1 MQQIEEIILLVEK
14 IILLVEKII
23 LLVSLLDLEG
33 IIIGFADV
41 AWGPWLLVLLLGGGA
56 FFLCYSRF
64 LPFRFIRHA
73 IDILRGKFDDPSDPG
88 DISHFAALSSALA
101 ATIGVGNIAGVA
113 VAVTT
118 GGPGAIFWMWLS
130 AVVGMATKFFTCTLA
145 IMYRGTDSRGTTQGG
160 PMYTIVEGLGK
171 KWRPLGV
178 FFCVVALIGALPAFQ
193 VNQLVQILRDVI
205 FVPNGWGGESHFTFN
220 LVAGIIIAGSVALII
235 FGGILRIGT
244 VASKLVPGMLLLYM
258 AAAVWILGVNYANI
272 PKCLW
277 LIITDAFSGKA
288 VAGGAIGAVITIGI
302 RGIGPIRFYPSA
314 IGAVIM
320 TGIRRA
326 AYSNEAGIGTAALA
340 HGAAKTTEP
349 VREGLI
355 AMLGPA
361 IDTLVICTI
370 TALIILTTGVWQS
383 TELNSEAD
391 STVIGITLTAMA
403 FGKAMPGIGPYLL
416 TLCAVCFSTSTMFAY
431 SYYGAKCM
439 GFLIG
444 AERQHIYNYFYVA
457 MLVVAAVI
465 SLDTAISLIDG
476 AFALMA
482 IPTMISTLR
491 LAPKVM
497 QATRTYFDQ
506 YKDIIKS

>member
-1 MQQIEEIILLVEK
+1 MEHIEK
-14 IILLVEKII
+14 IL
-23 LLVSLLDLEG
+23 
-33 IIIGFADV
+33 IGFGNV
-41 AWGPWLLVLLLGGGA
+41 TWGPWLLVLLLGGGA

-64 LPFRFIRHA
+64 LPFRFIGHA
-73 IDILRGKFDDPSDPG
+73 INILRGKYDDPSDPG

-113 VAVTT
+113 VAVKM

-145 IMYRGTDSRGTTQGG
+145 VMYRGVDSRGDTQGG
-160 PMYTIVEGLGK
+160 PMYAVVEGLGQ
-171 KWRPLGV
+171 KWKPLGI
-178 FFCVVALIGALPAFQ
+178 FFCVAALIGALPAFQ

-205 FVPNGWGGESHFTFN
+205 FVPNGWVGEAHFTFD
-220 LVAGIIIAGSVALII
+220 LIAGIVIAGLVALII

-244 VASKLVPGMLLLYM
+244 VASRLVPGMLILYL
-258 AAAVWILGVNYANI
+258 AAAVWILAVNFTKI
-272 PKCLW
+272 PGSLW
-277 LIITDAFSGKA
+277 LIITDAFSGQA
-288 VAGGAIGAVITIGI
+288 VAGGAIGV
-302 RGIGPIRFYPSA
+302 
-314 IGAVIM
+314 VIM

-361 IDTLVICTI
+361 IDTLIVCTI
-370 TALIILTTGVWQS
+370 TALIILTSGVWQS
-383 TELNSEAD
+383 GEA
-391 STVIGITLTAMA
+391 SGITMTVMA
-403 FGKAMPGIGPYLL
+403 FDQAMPGIGPYLL
-416 TLCAVCFSTSTMFAY
+416 TLCVLCFSTSTMFAY

-457 MLVVAAVI
+457 LMVVAAVV
-465 SLDTAISLIDG
+465 SLDAAIGLIDG

-482 IPTMISTLR
+482 IPTMISTLL

-497 QATRTYFDQ
+497 QATRTYFDR
-506 YKDIIKS
+506 YKDIIGS

>member
-1 MQQIEEIILLVEK
+1 MQQIEK
-14 IILLVEKII
+14 
-23 LLVSLLDLEG
+23 

-73 IDILRGKFDDPSDPG
+73 INILRGKYDDPNDPG

-113 VAVTT
+113 VAVKV

-130 AVVGMATKFFTCTLA
+130 AVVGMATKYFTCTLA
-145 IMYRGTDSRGTTQGG
+145 IMYRGTDSRGATQGG
-160 PMYTIVEGLGK
+160 PMYAIVEGLGK
-171 KWRPLGV
+171 KWKPLGA
-178 FFCVVALIGALPAFQ
+178 FFCVAALIGALPAFQ
-193 VNQLVQILRDVI
+193 VNQLVQIVRDVI
-205 FVPNGWGGESHFTFN
+205 FVPNGWVGEAHFTFD
-220 LVAGIIIAGSVALII
+220 LIAGIIIAGSVALII

-244 VASKLVPGMLLLYM
+244 VASKLVPGMLILYL
-258 AAAVWILGVNYANI
+258 AAAAWILAVNYATI
-272 PKCLW
+272 PKYLW
-277 LIITDAFSGKA
+277 LIITDAFSGQA
-288 VAGGAIGAVITIGI
+288 VAGGAV
-302 RGIGPIRFYPSA
+302 
-314 IGAVIM
+314 GAVIM

-361 IDTLVICTI
+361 IDTLIVCTI
-370 TALIILTTGVWQS
+370 TALIILTSGVWQ
-383 TELNSEAD
+383 TAEAN
-391 STVIGITLTAMA
+391 GITLTVMA
-403 FGKAMPGIGPYLL
+403 FNKAMPGIGPYLL
-416 TLCAVCFSTSTMFAY
+416 TLCVLCFSTSTMFAY

-457 MLVVAAVI
+457 LMVVAAVV
-465 SLDTAISLIDG
+465 SLDAAISLIDG

-482 IPTMISTLR
+482 IPTMISTIL

-497 QATRTYFDQ
+497 QATRTYFEQ
-506 YKDIIKS
+506 YKDIIRS

>member
-1 MQQIEEIILLVEK
+1 MQQIEK
-14 IILLVEKII
+14 
-23 LLVSLLDLEG
+23 

-41 AWGPWLLVLLLGGGA
+41 TWGPWLLVLLLGGGA

-73 IDILRGKFDDPSDPG
+73 IDILRGKYDDPSDPG

-113 VAVTT
+113 VAVTV

-145 IMYRGTDSRGTTQGG
+145 VMYRGTDSRGTPQGG
-160 PMYTIVEGLGK
+160 PMYAIVEGLGR
-171 KWRPLGV
+171 KWKPLGA
-178 FFCVVALIGALPAFQ
+178 FFCVAALIGALPVFQ

-205 FVPNGWGGESHFTFN
+205 FIPNGWIGESPFTFN
-220 LVAGIIIAGSVALII
+220 LIAGIIIAGVVALII

-244 VASKLVPGMLLLYM
+244 VASKLVPGMLILYM
-258 AAAVWILGVNYANI
+258 AAAVWILAVNYANI
-272 PKCLW
+272 PKSLW
-277 LIITDAFSGKA
+277 LIITEAFSGKA
-288 VAGGAIGAVITIGI
+288 AAGG
-302 RGIGPIRFYPSA
+302 A

-361 IDTLVICTI
+361 IDTLIVCTI
-370 TALIILTTGVWQS
+370 TALIILTSGVWQS
-383 TELNSEAD
+383 TEAN
-391 STVIGITLTAMA
+391 GITLTVMA
-403 FGKAMPGIGPYLL
+403 FNKAMPGIGPYLL
-416 TLCAVCFSTSTMFAY
+416 TLCVVCFSTSTMFAY

-444 AERQHIYNYFYVA
+444 TERQHIYNYFYVA
-457 MLVVAAVI
+457 LMVVAAVI
-465 SLDTAISLIDG
+465 SLDAAISLIDG

-482 IPTMISTLR
+482 IPTMISTLL

>member
-1 MQQIEEIILLVEK
+1 MQQIEKIL
-14 IILLVEKII
+14 
-23 LLVSLLDLEG
+23 
-33 IIIGFADV
+33 IGFGNV
-41 AWGPWLLVLLLGGGA
+41 TWGPWLLVLLIGGGA

-64 LPFRFIRHA
+64 LPFRFIGHA
-73 IDILRGKFDDPSDPG
+73 INILRGKYDDPSDPG

-113 VAVTT
+113 VAVKV

-145 IMYRGTDSRGTTQGG
+145 VMYRGTDSRGDTQGG
-160 PMYTIVEGLGK
+160 PMYALVEGLGQ
-171 KWRPLGV
+171 KWKPLGV
-178 FFCVVALIGALPAFQ
+178 FFCVAALIGALPAFQ

-205 FVPNGWGGESHFTFN
+205 FVPNGWVGEAHFTFD
-220 LVAGIIIAGSVALII
+220 LIAGIVIAGLVALII

-244 VASKLVPGMLLLYM
+244 VASRLVPGMLILYL
-258 AAAVWILGVNYANI
+258 AAAVWILAVNYSNI
-272 PKCLW
+272 PGSLW
-277 LIITDAFSGKA
+277 LIITDAFSGQA
-288 VAGGAIGAVITIGI
+288 VAGG
-302 RGIGPIRFYPSA
+302 A

-361 IDTLVICTI
+361 IDTLIVCTI
-370 TALIILTTGVWQS
+370 TALIILTSGVWQS
-383 TELNSEAD
+383 EEA
-391 STVIGITLTAMA
+391 SGITMTVMA
-403 FGKAMPGIGPYLL
+403 FDQAMPGIGPYLL
-416 TLCAVCFSTSTMFAY
+416 TLCVLCFSTSTMFAY

-444 AERQHIYNYFYVA
+444 AERQHIYNYFYVVL
-457 MLVVAAVI
+457 MVVAAVV
-465 SLDTAISLIDG
+465 SLDAAIGLIDG

-482 IPTMISTLR
+482 IPTMISTLL

-497 QATRTYFDQ
+497 QATRTYFDR
-506 YKDIIKS
+506 YKNIIGS

>member
-1 MQQIEEIILLVEK
+1 MQQLEK
-14 IILLVEKII
+14 ILIDFGNVT
-23 LLVSLLDLEG
+23 
-33 IIIGFADV
+33 
-41 AWGPWLLVLLLGGGA
+41 WGPWLLVLLLGGGA

-64 LPFRFIRHA
+64 LPFRYIKHA
-73 IDILRGKFDDPSDPG
+73 IDILRGKYDDPSDPG

-113 VAVTT
+113 VAVKV

-145 IMYRGTDSRGTTQGG
+145 IMYRGTDSHGTPQGG
-160 PMYTIVEGLGK
+160 PMYSIVEGLGQ
-171 KWRPLGV
+171 KWKPLGT
-178 FFCVVALIGALPAFQ
+178 FFCVAALIGALPAFQ
-193 VNQLVQILRDVI
+193 VNQLVQIVRDVI
-205 FVPNGWGGESHFTFN
+205 FVPNGWVGESHFTFD
-220 LVAGIIIAGSVALII
+220 LIAGIIIAGSVALII

-244 VASKLVPGMLLLYM
+244 VASKLVPGMLIIYM
-258 AAAVWILGVNYANI
+258 AAAVWILAVNYANI

-277 LIITDAFSGKA
+277 LIITDAFSGQA
-288 VAGGAIGAVITIGI
+288 VAGG
-302 RGIGPIRFYPSA
+302 A

-361 IDTLVICTI
+361 IDTLIVCTI
-370 TALIILTTGVWQS
+370 TALIILTSGVWQS
-383 TELNSEAD
+383 TEAN
-391 STVIGITLTAMA
+391 GITLTVMA
-403 FGKAMPGIGPYLL
+403 FNKAMPGFGPYLL
-416 TLCAVCFSTSTMFAY
+416 TLCVICFSTSTMFAY

-444 AERQHIYNYFYVA
+444 AERQHIYNYFYVVL
-457 MLVVAAVI
+457 MVVAAVV
-465 SLDTAISLIDG
+465 SLDAAISLIDG

-482 IPTMISTLR
+482 IPTMISTIL

-497 QATRTYFDQ
+497 RATRTYFNQ
-506 YKDIIKS
+506 YKDAIES

>member
-1 MQQIEEIILLVEK
+1 MQQIEKIL
-14 IILLVEKII
+14 
-23 LLVSLLDLEG
+23 
-33 IIIGFADV
+33 IGFGDV
-41 AWGPWLLVLLLGGGA
+41 TWGPWLLVLLLGGGA

-64 LPFRFIRHA
+64 LPFRYIRHA
-73 IDILRGKFDDPSDPG
+73 INILRGKYDDPSDPG

-113 VAVTT
+113 VTVTV

-130 AVVGMATKFFTCTLA
+130 AIVGMATKFFTCSLA
-145 IMYRGTDSRGTTQGG
+145 IMYRGTDSRGDPQGG
-160 PMYTIVEGLGK
+160 PMYAIVEGLGQ
-171 KWRPLGV
+171 KWKPLGV
-178 FFCVVALIGALPAFQ
+178 FFCIAALIGALPAFQ
-193 VNQLVQILRDVI
+193 VNQLVQIIRDVI
-205 FVPNGWGGESHFTFN
+205 FVPNGWVGESHFTFD
-220 LVAGIIIAGSVALII
+220 LIAGIIIAGSVALII

-244 VASKLVPGMLLLYM
+244 VASKLVPGMLILYM
-258 AAAVWILGVNYANI
+258 AAAVWILAINYANI

-277 LIITDAFSGKA
+277 LIITDAFSGQA
-288 VAGGAIGAVITIGI
+288 VAGGAIGAVI
-302 RGIGPIRFYPSA
+302 
-314 IGAVIM
+314 M
-320 TGIRRA
+320 TGVRRA

-361 IDTLVICTI
+361 IDTLIVCTI

-383 TELNSEAD
+383 SEAN
-391 STVIGITLTAMA
+391 GITLTVMA
-403 FGKAMPGIGPYLL
+403 FNKAMPGIGPYLL
-416 TLCAVCFSTSTMFAY
+416 TLCVVCFSTSTMFAY

-457 MLVVAAVI
+457 LMVMAAVV
-465 SLDTAISLIDG
+465 SLDAAIALIDG

-482 IPTMISTLR
+482 IPTMISTLL
-491 LAPKVM
+491 LAPRVM
-497 QATRTYFDQ
+497 QATRTYFDR
-506 YKDIIKS
+506 YRDIIKS

>member
-1 MQQIEEIILLVEK
+1 MQLMEK
-14 IILLVEKII
+14 
-23 LLVSLLDLEG
+23 
-33 IIIGFADV
+33 IIIGFADA

-64 LPFRFIRHA
+64 LPFRFVRHA
-73 IDILRGKFDDPSDPG
+73 IDILRGKYDDPNDPG

-113 VAVTT
+113 VAVTV

-145 IMYRGTDSRGTTQGG
+145 IMYRGADSRGDTQGG
-160 PMYTIVEGLGK
+160 PMYAIVEGLGK
-171 KWRPLGV
+171 KWKPLGA
-178 FFCVVALIGALPAFQ
+178 FFCVAALIGALPAFQ

-205 FVPNGWGGESHFTFN
+205 FIPNGWIGDSHFTFN
-220 LVAGIIIAGSVALII
+220 LIAGLIIAGVVALII

-244 VASKLVPGMLLLYM
+244 VASKLVPGMLILYL
-258 AAAVWILGVNYANI
+258 AAAVWILVVNYADI

-277 LIITDAFSGKA
+277 LIVTDAFSGDA
-288 VAGGAIGAVITIGI
+288 AAGG
-302 RGIGPIRFYPSA
+302 A

-361 IDTLVICTI
+361 IDTLIVCTI
-370 TALIILTTGVWQS
+370 TALIILTSGVWQ
-383 TELNSEAD
+383 TSEAN
-391 STVIGITLTAMA
+391 GITLTVMA
-403 FGKAMPGIGPYLL
+403 FNKAMPGFGPYLL
-416 TLCAVCFSTSTMFAY
+416 TLCVVCFSTSTMFAY

-457 MLVVAAVI
+457 LMVVAAVV
-465 SLDTAISLIDG
+465 SLDAAISLIDG

-482 IPTMISTLR
+482 IPTMISTL
-491 LAPKVM
+491 LLSPKVI
-497 QATRTYFDQ
+497 QATRTYFEQ

>member
-1 MQQIEEIILLVEK
+1 MQKIEKL
-14 IILLVEKII
+14 
-23 LLVSLLDLEG
+23 
-33 IIIGFADV
+33 IIGFADV

-73 IDILRGKFDDPSDPG
+73 IDILRGKYDDPNDPG
-88 DISHFAALSSALA
+88 EISHFAALSSALA

-113 VAVTT
+113 VAVTV

-160 PMYTIVEGLGK
+160 PMYAIVEGLGK
-171 KWRPLGV
+171 KWKPLAT
-178 FFCVVALIGALPAFQ
+178 FFCVAALIGGLPAFQ

-205 FVPNGWGGESHFTFN
+205 FVPNGWIGESPFTFN
-220 LVAGIIIAGSVALII
+220 LIAGIIIAGLVALII

-244 VASKLVPGMLLLYM
+244 VASKLVPGMLILYM
-258 AAAVWILGVNYANI
+258 AAAVWILAVNYANI

-277 LIITDAFSGKA
+277 LIITNAFSGKA
-288 VAGGAIGAVITIGI
+288 AAGG
-302 RGIGPIRFYPSA
+302 A

-361 IDTLVICTI
+361 IDTLIVCTI
-370 TALIILTTGVWQS
+370 TALIILTSGVWQS
-383 TELNSEAD
+383 SEAN
-391 STVIGITLTAMA
+391 GITLTAMA

-416 TLCAVCFSTSTMFAY
+416 TLCVVCFSTSTMFAY

-457 MLVVAAVI
+457 LMVVAAIV
-465 SLDTAISLIDG
+465 SLDAAISLIDG

-482 IPTMISTLR
+482 IPTMISTIL

-497 QATRTYFDQ
+497 QATRTYFEQ
-506 YKDIIKS
+506 YKNIIKP

>member
-1 MQQIEEIILLVEK
+1 MQQLEK
-14 IILLVEKII
+14 IL
-23 LLVSLLDLEG
+23 
-33 IIIGFADV
+33 IGFGNV
-41 AWGPWLLVLLLGGGA
+41 TWGPWLLVLLIGGGA

-64 LPFRFIRHA
+64 LPFRFIGHA
-73 IDILRGKFDDPSDPG
+73 INILRGKYDDPSDPG

-113 VAVTT
+113 VAVKV

-145 IMYRGTDSRGTTQGG
+145 VMYRGTDSRGDTQGG
-160 PMYTIVEGLGK
+160 PMYALVEGLGQ
-171 KWRPLGV
+171 KWKPLGV
-178 FFCVVALIGALPAFQ
+178 FFCVAALIGALPAFQ

-205 FVPNGWGGESHFTFN
+205 FVPNGWVGEAHFTFD
-220 LVAGIIIAGSVALII
+220 LIAGIVIAGLVALII

-244 VASKLVPGMLLLYM
+244 VASKLVPGMLILYL
-258 AAAVWILGVNYANI
+258 AAAVWILAVNYSNI

-277 LIITDAFSGKA
+277 LIITDAFSGQA
-288 VAGGAIGAVITIGI
+288 VAGG
-302 RGIGPIRFYPSA
+302 A

-361 IDTLVICTI
+361 IDTLIVCTI
-370 TALIILTTGVWQS
+370 TALIILTSGVWQS
-383 TELNSEAD
+383 DEA
-391 STVIGITLTAMA
+391 SGITMTVMA
-403 FGKAMPGIGPYLL
+403 FDQAMPGIGPYLL
-416 TLCAVCFSTSTMFAY
+416 TLCVLCFSTSTMFAY

-457 MLVVAAVI
+457 LMVVAAVV
-465 SLDTAISLIDG
+465 SLDAAIGLIDG

-482 IPTMISTLR
+482 IPTMISTLL

-497 QATRTYFDQ
+497 QATRTYFDR
-506 YKDIIKS
+506 YKAIIGS

>member
-1 MQQIEEIILLVEK
+1 MQQIEK
-14 IILLVEKII
+14 
-23 LLVSLLDLEG
+23 

-64 LPFRFIRHA
+64 LPFRFIRHGV
-73 IDILRGKFDDPSDPG
+73 DILRGKYDDPSDPG

-113 VAVTT
+113 VAVTV

-130 AVVGMATKFFTCTLA
+130 AIVGMATKFFTCTLA
-145 IMYRGTDSRGTTQGG
+145 IMYRGADSRGTAQGG

-171 KWRPLGV
+171 KWRPLGA
-178 FFCVVALIGALPAFQ
+178 FFCVAALIGALPAFQ

-205 FVPNGWGGESHFTFN
+205 FVPNGWVGESHFTFD
-220 LVAGIIIAGSVALII
+220 LIVGIIIAGLVGLII
-235 FGGILRIGT
+235 FGGIIRIGT

-277 LIITDAFSGKA
+277 LIITDAFSGEA
-288 VAGGAIGAVITIGI
+288 AAGG
-302 RGIGPIRFYPSA
+302 A

-361 IDTLVICTI
+361 IDTLIVCTV
-370 TALIILTTGVWQS
+370 TALIILTSGVWQG
-383 TELNSEAD
+383 SEAN
-391 STVIGITLTAMA
+391 GITLTVMA
-403 FGKAMPGIGPYLL
+403 FDKAMPGRWTLSSYALRDLL
-416 TLCAVCFSTSTMFAY
+416 
-431 SYYGAKCM
+431 
-439 GFLIG
+439 
-444 AERQHIYNYFYVA
+444 QH
-457 MLVVAAVI
+457 
-465 SLDTAISLIDG
+465 
-476 AFALMA
+476 
-482 IPTMISTLR
+482 
-491 LAPKVM
+491 
-497 QATRTYFDQ
+497 
-506 YKDIIKS
+506 

>member
-1 MQQIEEIILLVEK
+1 MQLMEK
-14 IILLVEKII
+14 
-23 LLVSLLDLEG
+23 
-33 IIIGFADV
+33 IIIGFADA

-64 LPFRFIRHA
+64 LPFRYIRHA
-73 IDILRGKFDDPSDPG
+73 INILRGKYDDPSDPG

-113 VAVTT
+113 VAVTV

-130 AVVGMATKFFTCTLA
+130 AIVGMATKFFTCSLA
-145 IMYRGTDSRGTTQGG
+145 IMYRGTDSRGDPQGG
-160 PMYTIVEGLGK
+160 PMYAIVEGLGK
-171 KWRPLGV
+171 KWKPLGV
-178 FFCVVALIGALPAFQ
+178 FFCVAALIGALPAFQ
-193 VNQLVQILRDVI
+193 VNQLVQIIRDVI
-205 FVPNGWGGESHFTFN
+205 FVPNGWVGESHFTFD
-220 LVAGIIIAGSVALII
+220 LIAGIIIAGSVALII

-244 VASKLVPGMLLLYM
+244 VASKLVPGMLILYM
-258 AAAVWILGVNYANI
+258 AAAAWILAVNYASI

-277 LIITDAFSGKA
+277 LIITDAFSGQA
-288 VAGGAIGAVITIGI
+288 VAGGAIGAVI
-302 RGIGPIRFYPSA
+302 
-314 IGAVIM
+314 M
-320 TGIRRA
+320 TGVRRA

-361 IDTLVICTI
+361 IDTLIVCTI

-383 TELNSEAD
+383 SEAN
-391 STVIGITLTAMA
+391 GITLTVMA
-403 FGKAMPGIGPYLL
+403 FNKAMPGIGPYLL
-416 TLCAVCFSTSTMFAY
+416 TLCVVCFSTSTMFAY

-457 MLVVAAVI
+457 LMVVAAVV
-465 SLDTAISLIDG
+465 SLDAAIGLIDG

-482 IPTMISTLR
+482 IPTMISTLL

-497 QATRTYFDQ
+497 QATRTYFDR
-506 YKDIIKS
+506 YSDIVRS

>member
-1 MQQIEEIILLVEK
+1 MQQIEKIL
-14 IILLVEKII
+14 
-23 LLVSLLDLEG
+23 
-33 IIIGFADV
+33 IGFGNV
-41 AWGPWLLVLLLGGGA
+41 TWGPWLLVLLIGGGA

-64 LPFRFIRHA
+64 LPFRFIGHA
-73 IDILRGKFDDPSDPG
+73 INILRGKYDDPSDPG

-113 VAVTT
+113 VAVTV

-130 AVVGMATKFFTCTLA
+130 AVVGMATKFFTCSLA
-145 IMYRGTDSRGTTQGG
+145 IMYRGTDSRGDPQGG
-160 PMYTIVEGLGK
+160 PMYAIVEGLGQ
-171 KWRPLGV
+171 KWKPLGM
-178 FFCVVALIGALPAFQ
+178 FFCIAALIGALPAFQ
-193 VNQLVQILRDVI
+193 VNQLVQIIRDVI
-205 FVPNGWGGESHFTFN
+205 FVPNGWVGESHFTFD
-220 LVAGIIIAGSVALII
+220 LIAGIIIAGSVALII

-244 VASKLVPGMLLLYM
+244 VASKLVPGMLILYM
-258 AAAVWILGVNYANI
+258 AAAVWILAINYASI

-277 LIITDAFSGKA
+277 LIITDAFSGQA
-288 VAGGAIGAVITIGI
+288 VAGG
-302 RGIGPIRFYPSA
+302 A

-361 IDTLVICTI
+361 IDTLIVCTI
-370 TALIILTTGVWQS
+370 TALIILTSGVWQS
-383 TELNSEAD
+383 DEA
-391 STVIGITLTAMA
+391 SGITMTVMA
-403 FGKAMPGIGPYLL
+403 FDQAMPGIGPYLL
-416 TLCAVCFSTSTMFAY
+416 TLCVLCFSTSTMFAY

-457 MLVVAAVI
+457 LMVVAAVV
-465 SLDTAISLIDG
+465 SLDAAIGLIDG

-482 IPTMISTLR
+482 IPTMISTLL

-497 QATRTYFDQ
+497 QATRTYFDR
-506 YKDIIKS
+506 YKDIIRS

>member
-1 MQQIEEIILLVEK
+1 MQQMEK
-14 IILLVEKII
+14 ILIEFGNVT
-23 LLVSLLDLEG
+23 
-33 IIIGFADV
+33 
-41 AWGPWLLVLLLGGGA
+41 WGPWLLVLLLGGGA

-73 IDILRGKFDDPSDPG
+73 IDILRGKYDDPSDPG

-113 VAVTT
+113 VAVTV

-145 IMYRGTDSRGTTQGG
+145 VMYRGTDSRGTTQGG
-160 PMYTIVEGLGK
+160 PMYAIVEGLGK
-171 KWRPLGV
+171 KWKPLGA
-178 FFCVVALIGALPAFQ
+178 FFCVAALIGALPAFQ

-205 FVPNGWGGESHFTFN
+205 FVPNGWVGESHFTFD
-220 LVAGIIIAGSVALII
+220 LIAGIIIAGSVALII

-244 VASKLVPGMLLLYM
+244 VASKLVPSMLILYM
-258 AAAVWILGVNYANI
+258 AAAVWILAVNYANI

-277 LIITDAFSGKA
+277 LIITDAFSGQA
-288 VAGGAIGAVITIGI
+288 VAGG
-302 RGIGPIRFYPSA
+302 A

-361 IDTLVICTI
+361 IDTLIVCTI
-370 TALIILTTGVWQS
+370 TALIILTSGVWQS
-383 TELNSEAD
+383 AEAN
-391 STVIGITLTAMA
+391 GITLTVMA
-403 FGKAMPGIGPYLL
+403 FNKAMPGIGPYLL
-416 TLCAVCFSTSTMFAY
+416 TLCVLCFSTSTMFAY

-457 MLVVAAVI
+457 LMVVAAVV
-465 SLDTAISLIDG
+465 SLDAAISLIDG

-482 IPTMISTLR
+482 IPTMISTL
-491 LAPKVM
+491 LLSPKVM

-506 YKDIIKS
+506 HRDIIKP

>member
-1 MQQIEEIILLVEK
+1 MQQIEKIL
-14 IILLVEKII
+14 
-23 LLVSLLDLEG
+23 
-33 IIIGFADV
+33 IGFGNV
-41 AWGPWLLVLLLGGGA
+41 TWGPWLLVLLLGGGA

-64 LPFRFIRHA
+64 LPFRFIGHA
-73 IDILRGKFDDPSDPG
+73 INILRGKYDDPSDPG

-113 VAVTT
+113 VAVKM

-145 IMYRGTDSRGTTQGG
+145 VMYRGTDSRGDTQGG
-160 PMYTIVEGLGK
+160 PMYALVEGLGQ
-171 KWRPLGV
+171 KWKPLGV
-178 FFCVVALIGALPAFQ
+178 FFCVAALIGALPAFQ

-205 FVPNGWGGESHFTFN
+205 FVPNGWVGEAHFTFD
-220 LVAGIIIAGSVALII
+220 LIAGIVIAGLVALII

-244 VASKLVPGMLLLYM
+244 VASRLVPGMLILYL
-258 AAAVWILGVNYANI
+258 AAAVWILAVNYSKI
-272 PKCLW
+272 PGSLW
-277 LIITDAFSGKA
+277 LIITDAFSGQA
-288 VAGGAIGAVITIGI
+288 VAGGAIGV
-302 RGIGPIRFYPSA
+302 
-314 IGAVIM
+314 VIM

-361 IDTLVICTI
+361 IDTLIVCTI
-370 TALIILTTGVWQS
+370 TALIILTSGVWQS
-383 TELNSEAD
+383 GEA
-391 STVIGITLTAMA
+391 SGITMTVMA
-403 FGKAMPGIGPYLL
+403 FDQAMPGIGPYLL
-416 TLCAVCFSTSTMFAY
+416 TLCVLCFSTSTMFAY

-457 MLVVAAVI
+457 LMVVAAVV
-465 SLDTAISLIDG
+465 SLDAAIGLIDG

-482 IPTMISTLR
+482 IPTMISTLL

-497 QATRTYFDQ
+497 QATRTYFDR
-506 YKDIIKS
+506 YKDIIG

>member
-1 MQQIEEIILLVEK
+1 MQLMEK
-14 IILLVEKII
+14 
-23 LLVSLLDLEG
+23 
-33 IIIGFADV
+33 IIIGFADA

-73 IDILRGKFDDPSDPG
+73 IDILRGKYDDPNDPG

-113 VAVTT
+113 VAVTV

-160 PMYTIVEGLGK
+160 PMYAIVEGLGK
-171 KWRPLGV
+171 KWKPLGA
-178 FFCVVALIGALPAFQ
+178 FFCVAALIGALPAFQ

-205 FVPNGWGGESHFTFN
+205 FIPNGWIGESHFTFN
-220 LVAGIIIAGSVALII
+220 LIAGIIIAGVVALII

-244 VASKLVPGMLLLYM
+244 VASKLVPGMLILYM
-258 AAAVWILGVNYANI
+258 AAAVWILAVNYANI

-277 LIITDAFSGKA
+277 LIITDAFSGQA
-288 VAGGAIGAVITIGI
+288 VAGG
-302 RGIGPIRFYPSA
+302 A

-361 IDTLVICTI
+361 IDTLIVCTI
-370 TALIILTTGVWQS
+370 TALIILTSGVWQT
-383 TELNSEAD
+383 TEAN
-391 STVIGITLTAMA
+391 GITLTVMA
-403 FGKAMPGIGPYLL
+403 FNKAMPGIGPYLL
-416 TLCAVCFSTSTMFAY
+416 TLCVLCFSTSTMFAY

-457 MLVVAAVI
+457 LMVVAAVV
-465 SLDTAISLIDG
+465 SLDAAISLIDG

-482 IPTMISTLR
+482 IPTMISTL
-491 LAPKVM
+491 LLSPKVM
-497 QATRTYFDQ
+497 QATRTYFDR
-506 YKDIIKS
+506 YRDIIKP

>member
-1 MQQIEEIILLVEK
+1 MQQIEK
-14 IILLVEKII
+14 
-23 LLVSLLDLEG
+23 

-56 FFLCYSRF
+56 FFICYLL
-64 LPFRFIRHA
+64 LPFPFRHA
-73 IDILRGKFDDPSDPG
+73 IKILCGKYDDPSDPG

-113 VAVTT
+113 VAVTV

-130 AVVGMATKFFTCTLA
+130 AVVGMATKYFTCTLA

-171 KWRPLGV
+171 KWRPLGA
-178 FFCVVALIGALPAFQ
+178 FFCVAALIGALPAFQ

-205 FVPNGWGGESHFTFN
+205 FIPNGWIGESHLTFN
-220 LVAGIIIAGSVALII
+220 LIAGIIIAGLVALII

-258 AAAVWILGVNYANI
+258 AAAVWILVVNYANI
-272 PKCLW
+272 PKSLW
-277 LIITDAFSGKA
+277 LIITDAFSGDA
-288 VAGGAIGAVITIGI
+288 VAGGAIGAVI
-302 RGIGPIRFYPSA
+302 
-314 IGAVIM
+314 M
-320 TGIRRA
+320 TGVRRA
-326 AYSNEAGIGTAALA
+326 AFSNEAGIGTAALA

-349 VREGLI
+349 VREGLV

-361 IDTLVICTI
+361 IDTLIVCTI
-370 TALIILTTGVWQS
+370 TALIILTSGVWQE
-383 TELNSEAD
+383 TEAN
-391 STVIGITLTAMA
+391 GITLTVMA
-403 FGKAMPGIGPYLL
+403 FNKAMPGFGPYLL
-416 TLCAVCFSTSTMFAY
+416 TLCVICFSTSTMFAY

-457 MLVVAAVI
+457 LMVVAAVV
-465 SLDTAISLIDG
+465 SLDAAISLIDG

-482 IPTMISTLR
+482 IPTMISTIL

-497 QATRTYFDQ
+497 RATRIYFNQ
-506 YKDIIKS
+506 YKDAIES

>member
-1 MQQIEEIILLVEK
+1 MQLMEK
-14 IILLVEKII
+14 
-23 LLVSLLDLEG
+23 
-33 IIIGFADV
+33 IIIGFADAV
-41 AWGPWLLVLLLGGGA
+41 WGPWLLVLLLGGGA

-64 LPFRFIRHA
+64 LPFRFVRHA
-73 IDILRGKFDDPSDPG
+73 IDILRGKYDDPNDPG

-113 VAVTT
+113 VAVTV

-145 IMYRGTDSRGTTQGG
+145 IMYRGTDSRGDTQGG
-160 PMYTIVEGLGK
+160 PMYAIVEGLGK
-171 KWRPLGV
+171 KWKPLGA
-178 FFCVVALIGALPAFQ
+178 FFCVAALIGALPAFQ

-205 FVPNGWGGESHFTFN
+205 FIPNGWIGESHFTFN
-220 LVAGIIIAGSVALII
+220 LTAGIIIAGLVALII

-244 VASKLVPGMLLLYM
+244 VASKLVPGMLILYM
-258 AAAVWILGVNYANI
+258 AAAVWILVVNYANI

-277 LIITDAFSGKA
+277 LIVTDAFSGDA
-288 VAGGAIGAVITIGI
+288 AAGG
-302 RGIGPIRFYPSA
+302 A

-340 HGAAKTTEP
+340 HGAAKTTES

-361 IDTLVICTI
+361 IDTLIVCTI
-370 TALIILTTGVWQS
+370 TALIILTSGVWQ
-383 TELNSEAD
+383 TAEAN
-391 STVIGITLTAMA
+391 GITLTVMA
-403 FGKAMPGIGPYLL
+403 FNKAMPGIGPYLL
-416 TLCAVCFSTSTMFAY
+416 TLCVVCFSTSTMFAY

-457 MLVVAAVI
+457 LMVVAAVV
-465 SLDTAISLIDG
+465 SLDAAISLIDG

-482 IPTMISTLR
+482 IPTMISTLL
-491 LAPKVM
+491 LAPKVI
-497 QATRTYFDQ
+497 QATRTYFEQ

>member
-1 MQQIEEIILLVEK
+1 MQQIEKIL
-14 IILLVEKII
+14 
-23 LLVSLLDLEG
+23 
-33 IIIGFADV
+33 IGFGNV
-41 AWGPWLLVLLLGGGA
+41 TWGPWLLVLLLGGGA

-64 LPFRFIRHA
+64 LPFRYIWHA
-73 IDILRGKFDDPSDPG
+73 INILRGKYDDPSDPG

-113 VAVTT
+113 VAVTV

-130 AVVGMATKFFTCTLA
+130 AIVGMATKFFTCSLA
-145 IMYRGTDSRGTTQGG
+145 IMYRGTDSRGDPQGG
-160 PMYTIVEGLGK
+160 PMYAIVEGLGK
-171 KWRPLGV
+171 KWKPLGV
-178 FFCVVALIGALPAFQ
+178 FFCVAALIGALPAFQ
-193 VNQLVQILRDVI
+193 VNQLVQIVRDVI
-205 FVPNGWGGESHFTFN
+205 FVPNGWVGESHFTFD
-220 LVAGIIIAGSVALII
+220 LIAGIIIAGSVALII

-244 VASKLVPGMLLLYM
+244 VASKLVPGMLILYM
-258 AAAVWILGVNYANI
+258 AAAAWILAVNYANI

-277 LIITDAFSGKA
+277 LIITDAFSGQA
-288 VAGGAIGAVITIGI
+288 VAGGAIGAVI
-302 RGIGPIRFYPSA
+302 
-314 IGAVIM
+314 M
-320 TGIRRA
+320 TGVRRA

-361 IDTLVICTI
+361 IDTLIVCTI
-370 TALIILTTGVWQS
+370 TALIILTTEVWQS
-383 TELNSEAD
+383 TEAN
-391 STVIGITLTAMA
+391 GITLTVMA
-403 FGKAMPGIGPYLL
+403 FNKAMPGIGPYLL
-416 TLCAVCFSTSTMFAY
+416 TLCVVCFSTSTMFAY

-457 MLVVAAVI
+457 LMVVAAVV
-465 SLDTAISLIDG
+465 SLDAAIGLIDG

-482 IPTMISTLR
+482 IPTMISTLL

-497 QATRTYFDQ
+497 QATRKYFDQ
-506 YKDIIKS
+506 YRDIIKS

>member
-1 MQQIEEIILLVEK
+1 MQQLEK
-14 IILLVEKII
+14 ILIDFGNVT
-23 LLVSLLDLEG
+23 
-33 IIIGFADV
+33 
-41 AWGPWLLVLLLGGGA
+41 WGPWLLVLLLGGGA

-64 LPFRFIRHA
+64 LPFRYIKHA
-73 IDILRGKFDDPSDPG
+73 IDILRGKYDDPSDPG

-113 VAVTT
+113 VAVKV

-130 AVVGMATKFFTCTLA
+130 AIVGMATKFFTCTLA
-145 IMYRGTDSRGTTQGG
+145 IMYRGTDSRGTPQGG
-160 PMYTIVEGLGK
+160 PMYSIVEGLGQ
-171 KWRPLGV
+171 KWKPLGA
-178 FFCVVALIGALPAFQ
+178 FFCVAALIGALPAFQ
-193 VNQLVQILRDVI
+193 VNQLVQIVRDVI
-205 FVPNGWGGESHFTFN
+205 FVPNGWVGESHFTFD
-220 LVAGIIIAGSVALII
+220 LIAGIIIAGSVALII

-244 VASKLVPGMLLLYM
+244 VASKLVPGMLIIYM
-258 AAAVWILGVNYANI
+258 AAAVWILAVNYANI

-277 LIITDAFSGKA
+277 LIITDAFSGQA
-288 VAGGAIGAVITIGI
+288 VAGG
-302 RGIGPIRFYPSA
+302 A

-361 IDTLVICTI
+361 IDTLIVCTI
-370 TALIILTTGVWQS
+370 TALIILTSGVWQS
-383 TELNSEAD
+383 TEAN
-391 STVIGITLTAMA
+391 GITLTVMA
-403 FGKAMPGIGPYLL
+403 FNKAMPGIGPYLL
-416 TLCAVCFSTSTMFAY
+416 TLCVLCFSTSTMFAY

-457 MLVVAAVI
+457 LMVVAAVV
-465 SLDTAISLIDG
+465 SLDAAISLIDG

-482 IPTMISTLR
+482 IPTMISTIL
-491 LAPKVM
+491 LAPRVM
-497 QATRTYFDQ
+497 RATRTYLDQ
-506 YKDIIKS
+506 YNDIIKS

>member
-1 MQQIEEIILLVEK
+1 MQRIEEIV
-14 IILLVEKII
+14 
-23 LLVSLLDLEG
+23 
-33 IIIGFADV
+33 IGFADV

-64 LPFRFIRHA
+64 LPFRLFRHA

-113 VAVTT
+113 IAVHV

-145 IMYRGTDSRGTTQGG
+145 VMYRGTDSQGATQGG
-160 PMYTIVEGLGK
+160 PMYAIVEGLGK
-171 KWRPLGV
+171 KWRPLAV
-178 FFCVVALIGALPAFQ
+178 FFCTAALVGALPAFQ

-205 FVPNGWGGESHFTFN
+205 FVPNGWVGEAHFTFD
-220 LVAGIIIAGSVALII
+220 LVAGIAIAGLVSLVI

-244 VASKLVPGMLLLYM
+244 VASKLVPAMLLLYM
-258 AAAVWILGVNYANI
+258 AAAVWILGVNYANV
-272 PKCLW
+272 PKALL
-277 LIITDAFSGKA
+277 LIITDAFSGEA
-288 VAGGAIGAVITIGI
+288 AAGGAIGAVI
-302 RGIGPIRFYPSA
+302 
-314 IGAVIM
+314 M
-320 TGIRRA
+320 TGVRRA

-349 VREGLI
+349 VREGLV

-361 IDTLVICTI
+361 IDTLVVCTI
-370 TALIILTTGVWQS
+370 TALIILTSGVWQG
-383 TELNSEAD
+383 TEAN
-391 STVIGITLTAMA
+391 GITLTVKA
-403 FGKAMPGIGPYLL
+403 FDQTMPDIGPYLL
-416 TLCAVCFSTSTMFAY
+416 TLCVVCFSGSTMFAY

-444 AERQHIYNYFYVA
+444 SERQHIYNYFYVA
-457 MLVVAAVI
+457 LMVVAAVA
-465 SLDTAISLIDG
+465 SLDAAVSLIDG

-482 IPTMISTLR
+482 IPTMTSTLL

-497 QATRTYFDQ
+497 QATRRYFNK
-506 YKDIIKS
+506 YKELL

>member
-1 MQQIEEIILLVEK
+1 MQQIEK
-14 IILLVEKII
+14 
-23 LLVSLLDLEG
+23 

-73 IDILRGKFDDPSDPG
+73 IDILRGKYDDPSDPG

-113 VAVTT
+113 VAVTV

-130 AVVGMATKFFTCTLA
+130 AVVGMATKYFTCTLA

-171 KWRPLGV
+171 KWRPLGA
-178 FFCVVALIGALPAFQ
+178 FFCVAALIGALPAFQ

-205 FVPNGWGGESHFTFN
+205 FIPNGWIGESHLTFN
-220 LVAGIIIAGSVALII
+220 LIAGIIIAGLVTLII

-258 AAAVWILGVNYANI
+258 AAAVWILVVNYANI
-272 PKCLW
+272 PKSLW
-277 LIITDAFSGKA
+277 LIITDAFSGDA
-288 VAGGAIGAVITIGI
+288 VAGG
-302 RGIGPIRFYPSA
+302 A

-326 AYSNEAGIGTAALA
+326 AFSNEAGIGTAALA

-361 IDTLVICTI
+361 IDTLIVCTI
-370 TALIILTTGVWQS
+370 TALIILTSGVWQE
-383 TELNSEAD
+383 TEAN
-391 STVIGITLTAMA
+391 GITLTVMA
-403 FGKAMPGIGPYLL
+403 FNKAMPGFGPYLL
-416 TLCAVCFSTSTMFAY
+416 TLCVICFSTSTMFAY

-457 MLVVAAVI
+457 LMVVAAVV
-465 SLDTAISLIDG
+465 SLDAAISLIDG

-482 IPTMISTLR
+482 IPTMISTIL

>member
-1 MQQIEEIILLVEK
+1 MQQLEK
-14 IILLVEKII
+14 ILIDFGNVT
-23 LLVSLLDLEG
+23 
-33 IIIGFADV
+33 
-41 AWGPWLLVLLLGGGA
+41 WGPWLLVLLLGGGA

-64 LPFRFIRHA
+64 LPFRYIRHA
-73 IDILRGKFDDPSDPG
+73 VDILRGKYDDPSDPG

-113 VAVTT
+113 VAVKV

-145 IMYRGTDSRGTTQGG
+145 IMYRGTDSRGTVQGG
-160 PMYTIVEGLGK
+160 PMYSIVEGLGQ
-171 KWRPLGV
+171 KWKPLGA
-178 FFCVVALIGALPAFQ
+178 FFCVAALIGALPAFQ
-193 VNQLVQILRDVI
+193 VNQLVQIVRDVI
-205 FVPNGWGGESHFTFN
+205 FVPNGWVGESHFTFD
-220 LVAGIIIAGSVALII
+220 LIAGIIIAGSVALII

-244 VASKLVPGMLLLYM
+244 VASKLVPGMLVLYM
-258 AAAVWILGVNYANI
+258 AAAVWILAVNYANI

-277 LIITDAFSGKA
+277 LIITDAFSGQA
-288 VAGGAIGAVITIGI
+288 VAGG
-302 RGIGPIRFYPSA
+302 A

-361 IDTLVICTI
+361 IDTLIVCTV
-370 TALIILTTGVWQS
+370 TALIILTSGVWQS
-383 TELNSEAD
+383 TEAN
-391 STVIGITLTAMA
+391 GITLTVMA
-403 FGKAMPGIGPYLL
+403 FNKAMPGIGPYLL
-416 TLCAVCFSTSTMFAY
+416 TLCVLCFSTSTMFAY

-457 MLVVAAVI
+457 LMVVAAVV
-465 SLDTAISLIDG
+465 SLDAAISLIDG

-482 IPTMISTLR
+482 IPTMISTIL

-497 QATRTYFDQ
+497 QATRTYLDQ
-506 YKDIIKS
+506 YKDIIKP

>member
-1 MQQIEEIILLVEK
+1 MQQIEK
-14 IILLVEKII
+14 
-23 LLVSLLDLEG
+23 

-64 LPFRFIRHA
+64 LPFRFIRHGV
-73 IDILRGKFDDPSDPG
+73 DILRGKYDDPSDPG

-113 VAVTT
+113 VAVTV

-130 AVVGMATKFFTCTLA
+130 AIVGMATKFFTCTLA
-145 IMYRGTDSRGTTQGG
+145 IMYRGADSRGTAQGG
-160 PMYTIVEGLGK
+160 PMYAIVEGLGK
-171 KWRPLGV
+171 KWRPLGA
-178 FFCVVALIGALPAFQ
+178 FFCVAALIGALPAFQ

-205 FVPNGWGGESHFTFN
+205 FVPNGWVGESHFTFD
-220 LVAGIIIAGSVALII
+220 LIAGIIIAGLVGLII
-235 FGGILRIGT
+235 FGGIIRIGT

-272 PKCLW
+272 PQCLW
-277 LIITDAFSGKA
+277 LIITDAFSGEA
-288 VAGGAIGAVITIGI
+288 AAGG
-302 RGIGPIRFYPSA
+302 A

-361 IDTLVICTI
+361 IDTLIVCTV
-370 TALIILTTGVWQS
+370 TALIILTSGVWQG
-383 TELNSEAD
+383 SEAN
-391 STVIGITLTAMA
+391 GITLTVMA
-403 FGKAMPGIGPYLL
+403 FDKAMPVVGPYLL
-416 TLCAVCFSTSTMFAY
+416 TLCVICFSTSTMFAY

-444 AERQHIYNYFYVA
+444 AERQHIYNYFYVVL
-457 MLVVAAVI
+457 MVVAAVV
-465 SLDTAISLIDG
+465 SLDAAISLIDG

-482 IPTMISTLR
+482 IPTMISTLI
-491 LAPKVM
+491 LAPRVM
-497 QATRTYFDQ
+497 QATRTYFKE
-506 YKDIIKS
+506 YRDIIKS

>member
-1 MQQIEEIILLVEK
+1 MQQIEK
-14 IILLVEKII
+14 
-23 LLVSLLDLEG
+23 
-33 IIIGFADV
+33 IIIGFGEV
-41 AWGPWLLVLLLGGGA
+41 TWGPWLLVLLLGGGA
-56 FFLCYSRF
+56 FFLCYCRF
-64 LPFRFIRHA
+64 VPFRFIRHA
-73 IDILRGKFDDPSDPG
+73 VAILRGKYDDPNDPG

-113 VAVTT
+113 VAITK

-130 AVVGMATKFFTCTLA
+130 AIVGMATKFFTCTLA
-145 IMYRGTDSRGTTQGG
+145 VMYRGIDSRGTTQGG
-160 PMYTIVEGLGK
+160 PMYAIVQGLGG
-171 KWRPLGV
+171 KWKPLGA
-178 FFCVVALIGALPAFQ
+178 FFCVAALIGALPAFQ
-193 VNQLVQILRDVI
+193 VNQLVQIVRDVI
-205 FVPNGWGGESHFTFN
+205 FVPNGWVGESHFTFD
-220 LVAGIIIAGSVALII
+220 LIAGIIIAGAAALII

-244 VASKLVPGMLLLYM
+244 VASKLVPTMLVLYM
-258 AAAVWILGVNYANI
+258 LCAVWILAVNIANI

-277 LIITDAFSGKA
+277 LIITDAFSGEA
-288 VAGGAIGAVITIGI
+288 VVGGAIGAVIT
-302 RGIGPIRFYPSA
+302 
-314 IGAVIM
+314 
-320 TGIRRA
+320 TGVKRA

-361 IDTLVICTI
+361 IDTLIVCTI
-370 TALIILTTGVWQS
+370 TALIILTSGVWQS
-383 TELNSEAD
+383 TEIISETDDTAL
-391 STVIGITLTAMA
+391 GITLTVMA

-416 TLCAVCFSTSTMFAY
+416 TLCVVCFSTSTMFAY

-457 MLVVAAVI
+457 LMVVAAVI
-465 SLDTAISLIDG
+465 SLDAAIGLIDG

-482 IPTMISTLR
+482 IPTMISTLL

-497 QATRTYFDQ
+497 QATRTYLDQ
-506 YKDIIKS
+506 YKEMIKP

>member
-1 MQQIEEIILLVEK
+1 MQQLEK
-14 IILLVEKII
+14 ILIDFGNVT
-23 LLVSLLDLEG
+23 
-33 IIIGFADV
+33 
-41 AWGPWLLVLLLGGGA
+41 WGPWLLVLLLGGGA

-64 LPFRFIRHA
+64 LPFRYIKHA
-73 IDILRGKFDDPSDPG
+73 IDILRGKYDDPSDPG

-113 VAVTT
+113 VAVKV

-145 IMYRGTDSRGTTQGG
+145 IMYRGTDSHGTPQGG
-160 PMYTIVEGLGK
+160 PMYSIVEGLGQ
-171 KWRPLGV
+171 KWKPLGA
-178 FFCVVALIGALPAFQ
+178 FFCVAALIGALPAFQ
-193 VNQLVQILRDVI
+193 VNQLVQIVRDVI
-205 FVPNGWGGESHFTFN
+205 FVPNGWVGESHFTFD
-220 LVAGIIIAGSVALII
+220 LIAGIIIAGSVALII

-244 VASKLVPGMLLLYM
+244 VASKLVPGMLIIYM
-258 AAAVWILGVNYANI
+258 AAAVWILAVNYANI

-277 LIITDAFSGKA
+277 LIITDAFSGQA
-288 VAGGAIGAVITIGI
+288 VAGG
-302 RGIGPIRFYPSA
+302 A

-361 IDTLVICTI
+361 IDTLIVCTI
-370 TALIILTTGVWQS
+370 TALIILTSGVWQS
-383 TELNSEAD
+383 TEAN
-391 STVIGITLTAMA
+391 GITLTVMA
-403 FGKAMPGIGPYLL
+403 FNKAMPGIGPYLL
-416 TLCAVCFSTSTMFAY
+416 TLCVLCFSTSTMFAY

-444 AERQHIYNYFYVA
+444 AEHQHIYNYFYVA
-457 MLVVAAVI
+457 LMVVAAVV
-465 SLDTAISLIDG
+465 SLDAAISLIDG

-482 IPTMISTLR
+482 IPTMISTIL

-497 QATRTYFDQ
+497 RATRTYFNQ
-506 YKDIIKS
+506 YKDAIES

>member
-1 MQQIEEIILLVEK
+1 MQQMEK
-14 IILLVEKII
+14 
-23 LLVSLLDLEG
+23 
-33 IIIGFADV
+33 IIIGFADA

-64 LPFRFIRHA
+64 VPFRFIRHA
-73 IDILRGKFDDPSDPG
+73 IDILRGKYDDAGDPG

-113 VAVTT
+113 VAVKV

-145 IMYRGTDSRGTTQGG
+145 IMYRGTDSRGTVQGG
-160 PMYTIVEGLGK
+160 PMYAIVEGLGK
-171 KWRPLGV
+171 KWKPLGA
-178 FFCVVALIGALPAFQ
+178 FFCVAALIGALPAFQ

-205 FVPNGWGGESHFTFN
+205 FVPNGWVGESHFTFD
-220 LVAGIIIAGSVALII
+220 LIAGIIIAGSVALII

-244 VASKLVPGMLLLYM
+244 VASKLVPGMLILYL
-258 AAAVWILGVNYANI
+258 AAAAWILVVNYANI
-272 PKCLW
+272 PKYLW
-277 LIITDAFSGKA
+277 LIITDAFSGQA
-288 VAGGAIGAVITIGI
+288 VAGG
-302 RGIGPIRFYPSA
+302 A

-361 IDTLVICTI
+361 IDTLIVCTI
-370 TALIILTTGVWQS
+370 TALIILTSGVWQS
-383 TELNSEAD
+383 AEAN
-391 STVIGITLTAMA
+391 GITLTVMA
-403 FGKAMPGIGPYLL
+403 FDKAMPGIGPYLL
-416 TLCAVCFSTSTMFAY
+416 TLCVICFSTSTMFAY

-457 MLVVAAVI
+457 LMVVAAVV
-465 SLDTAISLIDG
+465 SLDAAISLIDG

-482 IPTMISTLR
+482 IPTMISTLL

-506 YKDIIKS
+506 YRDIIKS

>member
-1 MQQIEEIILLVEK
+1 MQQIEKILIEFGNVT
-14 IILLVEKII
+14 
-23 LLVSLLDLEG
+23 
-33 IIIGFADV
+33 
-41 AWGPWLLVLLLGGGA
+41 WGPWLLVLLLGGGA

-73 IDILRGKFDDPSDPG
+73 IDILRGKYDDPSDPG

-113 VAVTT
+113 VAVTV

-145 IMYRGTDSRGTTQGG
+145 VMYRGTDSRGTTQGG
-160 PMYTIVEGLGK
+160 PMYAIVEGLGK
-171 KWRPLGV
+171 KWKPLGA
-178 FFCVVALIGALPAFQ
+178 FFCVAALIGALPAFQ

-205 FVPNGWGGESHFTFN
+205 FIPNGWIGESHFTFN
-220 LVAGIIIAGSVALII
+220 LIAGIIIAGVVALII

-244 VASKLVPGMLLLYM
+244 VASKLVPGMLILYM
-258 AAAVWILGVNYANI
+258 AAAVWILAVNYANI

-277 LIITDAFSGKA
+277 LIITDAFSGQA
-288 VAGGAIGAVITIGI
+288 VAGG
-302 RGIGPIRFYPSA
+302 A

-361 IDTLVICTI
+361 IDTLIVCTI
-370 TALIILTTGVWQS
+370 TALIILTSGVWQ
-383 TELNSEAD
+383 NAEAN
-391 STVIGITLTAMA
+391 GITLTVMA
-403 FGKAMPGIGPYLL
+403 FNKAMPGIGPYLL
-416 TLCAVCFSTSTMFAY
+416 TLCVLCFSTSTMFAY

-457 MLVVAAVI
+457 LMVVAAVV
-465 SLDTAISLIDG
+465 SLDAAISLIDG

-482 IPTMISTLR
+482 IPTMISTL
-491 LAPKVM
+491 LLSPKVM
-497 QATRTYFDQ
+497 GATRTYLDR
-506 YKDIIKS
+506 YRDIIKP

>member
-1 MQQIEEIILLVEK
+1 MQQIEKIL
-14 IILLVEKII
+14 
-23 LLVSLLDLEG
+23 
-33 IIIGFADV
+33 IGFGNV
-41 AWGPWLLVLLLGGGA
+41 TWGPWLLVLLLGGGA

-73 IDILRGKFDDPSDPG
+73 IDILRGKYDDPGDPG

-113 VAVTT
+113 VAVTV

-160 PMYTIVEGLGK
+160 PMYAIVEGLGK
-171 KWRPLGV
+171 KWKPLGM
-178 FFCVVALIGALPAFQ
+178 FFCVAALIGALPAFQ

-205 FVPNGWGGESHFTFN
+205 FVPNGWVGESHFTFD
-220 LVAGIIIAGSVALII
+220 LIAGIIIAGLVALII

-244 VASKLVPGMLLLYM
+244 VASKLVPGMLVLYL
-258 AAAVWILGVNYANI
+258 AAAVWILAVNYADI
-272 PKCLW
+272 PKCIW

-288 VAGGAIGAVITIGI
+288 AAGGAIGAVI
-302 RGIGPIRFYPSA
+302 
-314 IGAVIM
+314 M
-320 TGIRRA
+320 TGVRRA

-361 IDTLVICTI
+361 IDTLIVCTI
-370 TALIILTTGVWQS
+370 TALIILTSGVWQS
-383 TELNSEAD
+383 SEAN
-391 STVIGITLTAMA
+391 GITLTVMA
-403 FGKAMPGIGPYLL
+403 FDKAMPGIGPYLL
-416 TLCAVCFSTSTMFAY
+416 TLCVVCFSTSTMFAY

-457 MLVVAAVI
+457 LMVVAAVV
-465 SLDTAISLIDG
+465 SLDAAISLIDG

-482 IPTMISTLR
+482 IPTMVSTL
-491 LAPKVM
+491 LLSPKVM

>member
-1 MQQIEEIILLVEK
+1 MQQIEE
-14 IILLVEKII
+14 
-23 LLVSLLDLEG
+23 

-73 IDILRGKFDDPSDPG
+73 IHILRGKYDDPSDPG

-113 VAVTT
+113 VAVTV

-130 AVVGMATKFFTCTLA
+130 AVVGMATKYFTCTLA

-160 PMYTIVEGLGK
+160 PMYAIVEGLGK
-171 KWRPLGV
+171 TWKPLGA
-178 FFCVVALIGALPAFQ
+178 FFCVAALIGALPAFQ

-205 FVPNGWGGESHFTFN
+205 FIPNGWIGESHFTFN
-220 LVAGIIIAGSVALII
+220 LIAGIIIAGLVALII

-244 VASKLVPGMLLLYM
+244 VASKLVPGMLILYL
-258 AAAVWILGVNYANI
+258 AAAVWILIVNYANI
-272 PKCLW
+272 PKSLW
-277 LIITDAFSGKA
+277 LIITDAFSGQA
-288 VAGGAIGAVITIGI
+288 VTGG
-302 RGIGPIRFYPSA
+302 A

-361 IDTLVICTI
+361 IDTLIVCTI
-370 TALIILTTGVWQS
+370 TALIILTSGVWQT
-383 TELNSEAD
+383 TEAN
-391 STVIGITLTAMA
+391 GITLTVMA
-403 FGKAMPGIGPYLL
+403 FNKAMPGIGPYLL
-416 TLCAVCFSTSTMFAY
+416 TLCVICFSTSTMFAY

-444 AERQHIYNYFYVA
+444 AERQHIYNYFYVVL
-457 MLVVAAVI
+457 MVVAAVV
-465 SLDTAISLIDG
+465 SLDAAISLIDG

-482 IPTMISTLR
+482 IPTMISTLL

-506 YKDIIKS
+506 YKDIVRS

>member
-1 MQQIEEIILLVEK
+1 MQLMEK
-14 IILLVEKII
+14 
-23 LLVSLLDLEG
+23 
-33 IIIGFADV
+33 IIIGFADA

-64 LPFRFIRHA
+64 LPFRFVRHA
-73 IDILRGKFDDPSDPG
+73 IDILRGKYDDPNDPG

-113 VAVTT
+113 VAVTV

-145 IMYRGTDSRGTTQGG
+145 IMYRGTDSRGDTQGG
-160 PMYTIVEGLGK
+160 PMYAIVEGLGK
-171 KWRPLGV
+171 KWKPLGA
-178 FFCVVALIGALPAFQ
+178 FFCVAALIGALPAFQ

-205 FVPNGWGGESHFTFN
+205 FIPNGWIGESHFTFN
-220 LVAGIIIAGSVALII
+220 LTAGIIIAGLVALII

-244 VASKLVPGMLLLYM
+244 VASKLVPGMLILYM
-258 AAAVWILGVNYANI
+258 AAAVWILVVNYANI

-277 LIITDAFSGKA
+277 LIVTDAFSGDA
-288 VAGGAIGAVITIGI
+288 AAGG
-302 RGIGPIRFYPSA
+302 A

-340 HGAAKTTEP
+340 HGAAKTTES

-361 IDTLVICTI
+361 IDTLIVCTI
-370 TALIILTTGVWQS
+370 TALIILTSGVWQ
-383 TELNSEAD
+383 TAEAN
-391 STVIGITLTAMA
+391 GITLTVMA
-403 FGKAMPGIGPYLL
+403 FNKAMPGIGPYLL
-416 TLCAVCFSTSTMFAY
+416 TLCVVCFSTSTMFAY

-457 MLVVAAVI
+457 LMVVAAVV
-465 SLDTAISLIDG
+465 SLDAAISLIDG

-482 IPTMISTLR
+482 IPTMISTLL
-491 LAPKVM
+491 LAPKVI
-497 QATRTYFDQ
+497 QATRTYFEQ
-506 YKDIIKS
+506 YKDIIKP

>member
-1 MQQIEEIILLVEK
+1 MQLIEK
-14 IILLVEKII
+14 
-23 LLVSLLDLEG
+23 
-33 IIIGFADV
+33 IIIGFADA

-64 LPFRFIRHA
+64 LPFRFVRHA
-73 IDILRGKFDDPSDPG
+73 IDILRGKYDDPNDPG

-113 VAVTT
+113 VAVTV

-145 IMYRGTDSRGTTQGG
+145 IMYRGADSRGDTQGG
-160 PMYTIVEGLGK
+160 PMYAIVEGLGK
-171 KWRPLGV
+171 KWKPLGA
-178 FFCVVALIGALPAFQ
+178 FFCVAALIGALPAFQ

-205 FVPNGWGGESHFTFN
+205 FIPNGWIGDSHFTFN
-220 LVAGIIIAGSVALII
+220 LIAGLIIAGVVALII

-244 VASKLVPGMLLLYM
+244 VASKLVPGMLILYL
-258 AAAVWILGVNYANI
+258 AAAVWILVVNYADI

-277 LIITDAFSGKA
+277 LIVTDAFSGDA
-288 VAGGAIGAVITIGI
+288 AAGG
-302 RGIGPIRFYPSA
+302 A

-361 IDTLVICTI
+361 IDTLIVCTI
-370 TALIILTTGVWQS
+370 TALIILTSGVWQ
-383 TELNSEAD
+383 TSEAN
-391 STVIGITLTAMA
+391 GITLTVMA
-403 FGKAMPGIGPYLL
+403 FNKAMPGFGPYLL
-416 TLCAVCFSTSTMFAY
+416 TLCVVCFSTSTMFAY

-457 MLVVAAVI
+457 LMVVAAVV
-465 SLDTAISLIDG
+465 SLDAAISLIDG

-482 IPTMISTLR
+482 IPTMISTL
-491 LAPKVM
+491 LLSPKVI
-497 QATRTYFDQ
+497 QATRTYFEQ

>member
-1 MQQIEEIILLVEK
+1 MQQMEK
-14 IILLVEKII
+14 
-23 LLVSLLDLEG
+23 
-33 IIIGFADV
+33 IIIGFADA

-73 IDILRGKFDDPSDPG
+73 IDILRGKYDDPSDPG

-113 VAVTT
+113 VAVKV

-145 IMYRGTDSRGTTQGG
+145 IMYRGTDSRGTPQGG
-160 PMYTIVEGLGK
+160 PMYTIVEGLGE
-171 KWRPLGV
+171 KWKPLGA
-178 FFCVVALIGALPAFQ
+178 FFCIAALIGALPAFQ

-205 FVPNGWGGESHFTFN
+205 FVPNGWVGESHFTFD
-220 LVAGIIIAGSVALII
+220 LIAGIIIAGSVALII

-244 VASKLVPGMLLLYM
+244 VASKLVPTMLVLYL
-258 AAAVWILGVNYANI
+258 AAAVWILAVNYTNI

-277 LIITDAFSGKA
+277 LIITDAFSGQA
-288 VAGGAIGAVITIGI
+288 IAGG
-302 RGIGPIRFYPSA
+302 A

-361 IDTLVICTI
+361 IDTLIVCTI
-370 TALIILTTGVWQS
+370 TALIILTSGVWQS
-383 TELNSEAD
+383 TEAN
-391 STVIGITLTAMA
+391 GITLTVMA
-403 FGKAMPGIGPYLL
+403 FNKAMPGIGPYLL
-416 TLCAVCFSTSTMFAY
+416 TLCVLCFSTSTMFAY

-444 AERQHIYNYFYVA
+444 VERQHIYNYFYVA
-457 MLVVAAVI
+457 LMVVAAVV
-465 SLDTAISLIDG
+465 SLDAAISLIDG

-482 IPTMISTLR
+482 IPTMISTLL

-497 QATRTYFDQ
+497 RATRTYFDQ
-506 YKDIIKS
+506 HRDIIKP

>member
-1 MQQIEEIILLVEK
+1 MQQIEK
-14 IILLVEKII
+14 
-23 LLVSLLDLEG
+23 

-73 IDILRGKFDDPSDPG
+73 VDILRGKYDDPSDPG

-113 VAVTT
+113 VAVTV

-130 AVVGMATKFFTCTLA
+130 AVVGMATKYFTCTLA

-171 KWRPLGV
+171 TWKPLGA
-178 FFCVVALIGALPAFQ
+178 FFCVAALIGALPAFQ
-193 VNQLVQILRDVI
+193 VNQLVQILRDVVFI
-205 FVPNGWGGESHFTFN
+205 PNGWIGESHFTFN
-220 LVAGIIIAGSVALII
+220 LIAGIVIAGLVALII

-244 VASKLVPGMLLLYM
+244 VASKLVPGMLVLYM
-258 AAAVWILGVNYANI
+258 AAAVWILIVNYANI
-272 PKCLW
+272 PGSLW
-277 LIITDAFSGKA
+277 LIITDAFSGQA
-288 VAGGAIGAVITIGI
+288 VTGG
-302 RGIGPIRFYPSA
+302 A

-361 IDTLVICTI
+361 IDTLIVCTI
-370 TALIILTTGVWQS
+370 TALIILTSGVWQT
-383 TELNSEAD
+383 TEAN
-391 STVIGITLTAMA
+391 GITLTVMA
-403 FGKAMPGIGPYLL
+403 FNKAMPGIGPYLL
-416 TLCAVCFSTSTMFAY
+416 TLCVVCFSTSTMFAY

-457 MLVVAAVI
+457 LMVVAAVV
-465 SLDTAISLIDG
+465 SLDAAIALIDG

-482 IPTMISTLR
+482 IPTMISTLL

-506 YKDIIKS
+506 YKDIVRS

>member
-1 MQQIEEIILLVEK
+1 MQQIEK
-14 IILLVEKII
+14 
-23 LLVSLLDLEG
+23 

-73 IDILRGKFDDPSDPG
+73 IAILRGKYDDPSDPG

-113 VAVTT
+113 VAVTV

-130 AVVGMATKFFTCTLA
+130 AIVGMATKFFTCTLA

-160 PMYTIVEGLGK
+160 PMYAIVEGLGK
-171 KWRPLGV
+171 QWKPLGA
-178 FFCVVALIGALPAFQ
+178 FFCVAGLIGALPAFQ

-205 FVPNGWGGESHFTFN
+205 FIPNGWIGESHSTFN
-220 LVAGIIIAGSVALII
+220 LIAGIVIAGVVALII

-244 VASKLVPGMLLLYM
+244 VASKLVPGMLILYM
-258 AAAVWILGVNYANI
+258 AAAVWILAVNYASI

-277 LIITDAFSGKA
+277 LIITDAFSGQA
-288 VAGGAIGAVITIGI
+288 VAGG
-302 RGIGPIRFYPSA
+302 A

-355 AMLGPA
+355 AMLGPT
-361 IDTLVICTI
+361 IDTLIVCTI
-370 TALIILTTGVWQS
+370 TALIILTSGVWQ
-383 TELNSEAD
+383 TSEAN
-391 STVIGITLTAMA
+391 GITLTVMA
-403 FGKAMPGIGPYLL
+403 FNKAMPGFGPYLL
-416 TLCAVCFSTSTMFAY
+416 TLCVVCFSTSTMFAY

-457 MLVVAAVI
+457 LMVVAAVV
-465 SLDTAISLIDG
+465 SLDAAISLIDG

-482 IPTMISTLR
+482 IPTMISTLL
-491 LAPKVM
+491 LAPRVM
-497 QATRTYFDQ
+497 QATRTYFEQ

>member
-1 MQQIEEIILLVEK
+1 MQQIEK
-14 IILLVEKII
+14 
-23 LLVSLLDLEG
+23 

-64 LPFRFIRHA
+64 LPFRFIRHGV
-73 IDILRGKFDDPSDPG
+73 DILRGKYDDPSDPG

-113 VAVTT
+113 VAVTV

-130 AVVGMATKFFTCTLA
+130 AIVGMATKFFTCTLA
-145 IMYRGTDSRGTTQGG
+145 IMYRGADSRDTAQGG

-171 KWRPLGV
+171 KWRPLGA
-178 FFCVVALIGALPAFQ
+178 FFCVAALIGALPAFQ

-205 FVPNGWGGESHFTFN
+205 FVPNGWVGESHFTFD
-220 LVAGIIIAGSVALII
+220 LIVGIIIAGLVGLII
-235 FGGILRIGT
+235 FGGIIRIGT

-277 LIITDAFSGKA
+277 LIITDAFSGEA
-288 VAGGAIGAVITIGI
+288 AAGG
-302 RGIGPIRFYPSA
+302 A

-361 IDTLVICTI
+361 IDTLIVCTV
-370 TALIILTTGVWQS
+370 TALIILTSGVWQD
-383 TELNSEAD
+383 SEAN
-391 STVIGITLTAMA
+391 GITLTVMA
-403 FGKAMPGIGPYLL
+403 FDKAMPVVGPYLL
-416 TLCAVCFSTSTMFAY
+416 TLCVICFSTSTMFAY

-444 AERQHIYNYFYVA
+444 AERQHIYNYFYVVL
-457 MLVVAAVI
+457 MVVAAVA
-465 SLDTAISLIDG
+465 SLDAAISLIDG

-482 IPTMISTLR
+482 IPTMISTLI
-491 LAPKVM
+491 LAPRVM
-497 QATRTYFDQ
+497 QATRTYF
-506 YKDIIKS
+506 KEHRDIIKS